1 MIQGTCFSCLSKLCH
16 SYRNPLCSCLL
27 GLGWYPP
34 CTGLCLAQNLERPR
48 YYRTYIMGN
57 EFGELPH
64 FACHGMLVRT
74 HTVQEVLQKRKKN
87 LPADSPG
94 GFGSPLPKEERLLP
108 SL

>member
-1 MIQGTCFSCLSKLCH
+1 
-16 SYRNPLCSCLL
+16 
-27 GLGWYPP
+27 
-34 CTGLCLAQNLERPR
+34 
-48 YYRTYIMGN
+48 MGN